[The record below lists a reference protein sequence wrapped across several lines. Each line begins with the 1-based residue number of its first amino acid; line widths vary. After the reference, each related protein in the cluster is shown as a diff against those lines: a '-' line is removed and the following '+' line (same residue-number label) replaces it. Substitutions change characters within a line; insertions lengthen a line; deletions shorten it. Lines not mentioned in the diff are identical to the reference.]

1 MKKMNT
7 SIKNKKILLI
17 FLFLFFGL
25 THTAQSSDVAYIYSI
40 DSTNAS
46 AFKTFLNSIGSQ
58 TTLVEMGDI
67 VNTDFSQ
74 FDVILIG
81 SNSGY
86 TITWGNPASVS
97 AIVNSNK
104 PILGLGEGGYAF
116 YGKLSLN
123 IGSPNGGHGSRDNI
137 YVVQE
142 NHTIFNSPNPINVPQ
157 DSVIQLYNSTSSC
170 VQIYFAS
177 PIPEV
182 ILLGRVELAP
192 FHYLIVQEQT
202 QYFIWGF
209 DDSPSNMTQTGKD
222 LFANI
227 VDFMSLINTSIEDEL
242 NKVPNQFK
250 VFQNYPNP
258 FNPAT
263 TIIYQIPELNFVT
276 LKIYDVLG
284 SEVATLVNEEKL
296 VGSYELE
303 FNAIDLPSGVY
314 LYKLQA
320 GSFVETKKMILLK

>member
-7 SIKNKKILLI
+7 SIKSKKMLLI
-17 FLFLFFGL
+17 FLFLFFGF

-40 DSTNAS
+40 DSTNAF

-123 IGSPNGGHGSRDNI
+123 IGSPNGGHGSQDNI

-157 DSVIQLYNSTSSC
+157 DSVIQLYNSLSPC

-182 ILLGRVELAP
+182 ILLGRVELGP

-202 QYFIWGF
+202 QYFLWGF
-209 DDSPSNMTQTGKD
+209 DDSPSNMTQAGKD

-227 VDFMSLINTSIEDEL
+227 VDFMSLINTSIEDEI

-263 TIIYQIPELNFVT
+263 TINYQIPELSLVT
-276 LKIYDVLG
+276 LKVYDVLG
-284 SEVATLVNEEKL
+284 NEIAVLVNEQKSI
-296 VGSYELE
+296 GSYE
-303 FNAIDLPSGVY
+303 IDFDGDELTSGIY
-314 LYKLQA
+314 FYQIQA
-320 GSFVETKKMILLK
+320 GSFVETKKMMLLK